1 MVLGPLL
8 NMSRNVVTFH
18 YTLRDPAGQVL
29 DLSIGGDPIAYLEGA
44 GQIID
49 GLDEQLR
56 GLPAGTKTRVTVP
69 AAKAYGERD
78 ESLVHEVARH
88 LIPFEGEL
96 KVGDRFQT
104 EPDPGAPVVTISAVT
119 ADHVTIDANHPL
131 AGVPLDFEVEIV
143 SVRPATPEELAHG
156 HAHQPGGCG
165 CGGGGECQSG
175 Q

>member
-1 MVLGPLL
+1 MVLGPSLF
-8 NMSRNVVTFH
+8 MSRNVVTFH
-18 YTLRDPAGQVL
+18 YTLRDPAGHVL
-29 DLSIGGDPIAYLEGA
+29 DLSTGGQPIAYLEGA

-56 GLPAGTKTRVTVP
+56 GLAAGAKTRVTVP

-78 ESLVHEVARH
+78 ESVVHQVARN

-104 EPDPGAPVVTISAVT
+104 EPDPGSPVVTITAVT
-119 ADHVTIDANHPL
+119 PDTVTIDANHPL
-131 AGVPLDFEVEIV
+131 AGVDLDFEVEIV
-143 SVRPATPEELAHG
+143 AVRPATAEELAHG
-156 HAHQPGGCG
+156 HAHQAGGCG